1 MIFAKSAADSIDAAT
16 FCVDAS
22 LAAIAQR
29 EEALMKNFGRAL
41 ADAFGFWPL
50 LLVATLCAV
59 GNGAIWGL
67 NIGALFPVIKVT
79 MVGESLQDWVEGEI
93 AESKV
98 RIAAI
103 EREMIDVRNNA
114 APGVDPAIQL
124 ELLQSRKNA
133 EQAGLDSSLKIQPYV
148 EKYLP
153 QDPFQT
159 VLYVMLG
166 VLCCTV
172 LKHIFQFA
180 NTAIVALIAAR
191 ITRRIQ
197 TKIFSKALKLDQASF
212 AGYTSSGFVAHITYT
227 TNMLSNGIT
236 SVYGGAVREPLKL
249 ASCLIGAAII
259 CPRLLLLTMLVVPVV
274 FGLLYVVSRS
284 LKRVCQSLLERA
296 MGLHHVMLESLN
308 NIRTVQAY
316 CREDHEQERFDKAT
330 LDMQRFTMR
339 IVSFNALNRP
349 LTELLALG
357 MMSTAIVAGSYLVM
371 NRATDIFGIQITSQP
386 LGPASMIVFFG
397 MLVGASDPVRKLAS
411 VIDGIN
417 TGAVAANL
425 LYPMLDQSSRITEAD
440 DAVTTSRP
448 HRSLKLEGIHF
459 AYDDSNPILRDVTLE
474 IPHGSTVAVV
484 GANGSGKSSMINLL
498 CRFYDP
504 QAGRVCLDDA
514 DIRQMKIK
522 DLRSRIALVTQNTE
536 LFNEDLYYNIGYGM
550 AGATREQILA
560 AAKAAH
566 AESFIENELP
576 QRYET
581 VIGQDGHRLS
591 GGQRQRIALSRAL
604 IRDPDILILDEATSQ
619 IDVESE
625 RLIFDTIRD
634 QCQHRTVFFVTHRQG
649 MLDIA
654 DIVLRFEGQQISV
667 EPGPKA
673 AADQRSDRAAA

>member
-1 MIFAKSAADSIDAAT
+1 
-16 FCVDAS
+16 
-22 LAAIAQR
+22 
-29 EEALMKNFGRAL
+29 MKNFGRAL

-93 AESKV
+93 AESKL

-103 EREMIDVRNNA
+103 EREMIDVRNNP

-148 EKYLP
+148 QKYLP

-166 VLCCTV
+166 VLLCTA
-172 LKHIFQFA
+172 LKHVFQFA

-197 TKIFSKALKLDQASF
+197 TKIFSKALRLDQASF

-259 CPRLLLLTMLVVPVV
+259 CPRLLLLTLLVVPLV

-308 NIRTVQAY
+308 NIKTVQAY

-425 LYPMLDQSSRITEAD
+425 LYPMLDQSSRIAEAD
-440 DAVTTSRP
+440 DAVTASRP
-448 HRSLKLEGIHF
+448 HRSLRLEGIHF
-459 AYDDSNPILRDVTLE
+459 AYEEGNPILCDVSLE

-504 QAGRVCLDDA
+504 QAGRVCLDDT
-514 DIRQMKIK
+514 DIRQMKLK

-576 QRYET
+576 HRYET

-591 GGQRQRIALSRAL
+591 GGQRQRIALARAL

-673 AADQRSDRAAA
+673 AADPRSERAAA

>member
-1 MIFAKSAADSIDAAT
+1 
-16 FCVDAS
+16 
-22 LAAIAQR
+22 
-29 EEALMKNFGRAL
+29 MKNFGRAL

>member
-1 MIFAKSAADSIDAAT
+1 
-16 FCVDAS
+16 
-22 LAAIAQR
+22 
-29 EEALMKNFGRAL
+29 MKNFGRAL

-103 EREMIDVRNNA
+103 EREMIDVRDNP

-166 VLCCTV
+166 VLLCTA
-172 LKHIFQFA
+172 LKHVFQFA

-197 TKIFSKALKLDQASF
+197 TKIFSKALRLDQASF

-308 NIRTVQAY
+308 NIKTVQAY

-425 LYPMLDQSSRITEAD
+425 LYPMLDQSSRIAEAD

-459 AYDDSNPILRDVTLE
+459 AYEESNPILRDVSLE

-591 GGQRQRIALSRAL
+591 GGQRQRIALARAL

-673 AADQRSDRAAA
+673 AVDQRSDRAAA

>member
-1 MIFAKSAADSIDAAT
+1 
-16 FCVDAS
+16 
-22 LAAIAQR
+22 
-29 EEALMKNFGRAL
+29 MKNFGRAL

-79 MVGESLQDWVEGEI
+79 MAGQSLQDWVNEEI
-93 AESKV
+93 DDGRSRV
-98 RIAAI
+98 AALEQEI
-103 EREMIDVRNNA
+103 KDVRNGDE
-114 APGVDPAIQL
+114 PEKEKQL
-124 ELLQSRKNA
+124 QLGLLESQRDT
-133 EQAGLDSSLKIQPYV
+133 EQAGLDSSLKIKPYID
-148 EKYLP
+148 KYLP
-153 QDPFQT
+153 QNPFHT
-159 VLYVMLG
+159 VLYVMTG
-166 VLCCTV
+166 VMLCTL

-180 NTAIVALIAAR
+180 NTALVALIAAR

-197 TKIFSKALKLDQASF
+197 TQIFAKALKLDQSSF

-236 SVYGGAVREPLKL
+236 SVFGGAIREPLKL
-249 ASCLIGAAII
+249 ASCLIGAAVI
-259 CPRLLLLTMLVVPVV
+259 CPRLLLLTMLIVPLV

-308 NIRTVQAY
+308 NIKTVQAY
-316 CREDHEQERFDKAT
+316 CRESHEQARFDKAT
-330 LDMQRFTMR
+330 MDMQRFTMR

-357 MMSTAIVAGSYLVM
+357 MMSTAVVAGSYLVM
-371 NRATDIFGIQITSQP
+371 NQTTDIFGIQITSHR
-386 LGPASMIVFFG
+386 LGPASMLVFFA
-397 MLVGASDPVRKLAS
+397 MLIGASDPVRKFAS

-425 LYPMLDQSSRITEAD
+425 LYPMLDQPSQIV
-440 DAVTTSRP
+440 DAKDPVTTARP
-448 HRSLKLEGIHF
+448 HRLLKLEGVDF
-459 AYDDSNPILRDVTLE
+459 SYEESNQILSNVSLE

-484 GANGSGKSSMINLL
+484 GANGSGKSSLINLI

-504 QAGRVCLDDA
+504 QGGRLCLDDA
-514 DIRQMKIK
+514 DIRSMKLA
-522 DLRSRIALVTQNTE
+522 DLRGRIALVTQNTE
-536 LFNEDLYYNIGYGM
+536 LFNEDLYYNIGYGL
-550 AGATREQILA
+550 AGATREEIKS

-576 QRYET
+576 ERYET

-591 GGQRQRIALSRAL
+591 GGQRQRIALARAL

-625 RLIFDTIRD
+625 RLIFETIRD

-654 DIVLRFEGQQISV
+654 DTVLRFEGGSVRV
-667 EPGPKA
+667 EPGAKA
-673 AADQRSDRAAA
+673 RKKRLLDDSENQQLPLDAVA

>member
-1 MIFAKSAADSIDAAT
+1 
-16 FCVDAS
+16 
-22 LAAIAQR
+22 
-29 EEALMKNFGRAL
+29 MKNFGRAL
-41 ADAFGFWPL
+41 ADALGFWPL

-93 AESKV
+93 ADSHA
-98 RIAAI
+98 RIAEIDHEIADLRANVKPGS
-103 EREMIDVRNNA
+103 EREIE
-114 APGVDPAIQL
+114 L

-133 EQAGLDSSLKIQPYV
+133 EQAGLDSSLKIQPYIDR
-148 EKYLP
+148 YMP

-166 VLCCTV
+166 VLFCTA

-197 TKIFSKALKLDQASF
+197 TRIFSKALTLDQTSF
-212 AGYTSSGFVAHITYT
+212 AGHTSSGFVAHITYT

-274 FGLLYVVSRS
+274 FGLLYLVSRS

-308 NIRTVQAY
+308 NIKTVQAY

-425 LYPMLDQSSRITEAD
+425 LYPMLDQTSQIVEAE
-440 DAVTTSRP
+440 DAVTTARP
-448 HRSLKLEGIHF
+448 HRSLTLEGVHF
-459 AYDDSNPILRDVTLE
+459 AYEQGNPILSDASLE

-504 QAGRVCLDDA
+504 QGGRICLDDA
-514 DIRQMKIK
+514 DIRQMKLK
-522 DLRSRIALVTQNTE
+522 DLRGRIALVTQNTE
-536 LFNEDLYYNIGYGM
+536 LFNEDLYYNIGYGSE
-550 AGATREQILA
+550 GATRDEIVA
-560 AAKAAH
+560 AARAAH

-576 QRYET
+576 ERYET

-591 GGQRQRIALSRAL
+591 GGQRQRIALARAL

-625 RLIFDTIRD
+625 RLIFDTIRE
-634 QCQHRTVFFVTHRQG
+634 QCQHRTVFFVTHRPG

-654 DIVLRFEGQQISV
+654 DIVLRFENQKILVQR
-667 EPGPKA
+667 GPKVGGDENSAKA
-673 AADQRSDRAAA
+673 AA

>member
-1 MIFAKSAADSIDAAT
+1 
-16 FCVDAS
+16 
-22 LAAIAQR
+22 
-29 EEALMKNFGRAL
+29 MKNFGRAL
-41 ADAFGFWPL
+41 ADALGFWPL

-79 MVGESLQDWVEGEI
+79 MVGESLQDWVKGEI
-93 AESKV
+93 AESHV
-98 RIAAI
+98 RIAKIDREIADLRANVKPGS
-103 EREMIDVRNNA
+103 EREIE
-114 APGVDPAIQL
+114 L

-133 EQAGLDSSLKIQPYV
+133 EQAGLDSSLKIQPYIDR
-148 EKYLP
+148 YMP

-166 VLCCTV
+166 VLFCTA
-172 LKHIFQFA
+172 LKHVFQFA

-197 TKIFSKALKLDQASF
+197 TRIFSKALTLDPASF
-212 AGYTSSGFVAHITYT
+212 AGHTSSGFVAHITYT

-249 ASCLIGAAII
+249 ASCLFGAAVI

-274 FGLLYVVSRS
+274 FGLLYLVSRS
-284 LKRVCQSLLERA
+284 LKRVCQNLLERA

-308 NIRTVQAY
+308 NIKTVQAY

-386 LGPASMIVFFG
+386 LGPASMIIFFG

-425 LYPMLDQSSRITEAD
+425 LYPMLDQTSQIVEAD
-440 DAVTTSRP
+440 DAVTTARP
-448 HRSLKLEGIHF
+448 HRSLKLEGVHF
-459 AYDDSNPILRDVTLE
+459 AYEQGNPILSDVSLE

-504 QAGRVCLDDA
+504 QGGRICLDDA
-514 DIRQMKIK
+514 DIRQMKLK
-522 DLRSRIALVTQNTE
+522 DLRGRIALVTQNTE
-536 LFNEDLYYNIGYGM
+536 LFNEDLYYNIGYGSE
-550 AGATREQILA
+550 GATRDQIITA
-560 AAKAAH
+560 ARAAH

-591 GGQRQRIALSRAL
+591 GGQRQRIALARAL

-634 QCQHRTVFFVTHRQG
+634 QCQHRTVFFVTHRPG

-654 DIVLRFEGQQISV
+654 DIVLRFEDQKISV
-667 EPGPKA
+667 ERGVQA
-673 AADQRSDRAAA
+673 LQNNRQGDDQEPRLGAVA

>member
-1 MIFAKSAADSIDAAT
+1 
-16 FCVDAS
+16 
-22 LAAIAQR
+22 
-29 EEALMKNFGRAL
+29 MKNFGRAL

-124 ELLQSRKNA
+124 ELLQSRRNA

-153 QDPFQT
+153 KDPFQT

-172 LKHIFQFA
+172 LKHVFQFA

-197 TKIFSKALKLDQASF
+197 TKIFSKALRLDQASF

-259 CPRLLLLTMLVVPVV
+259 CPRLLLLTMVVVPVV

-425 LYPMLDQSSRITEAD
+425 LYPMLDQSSRITESD

-459 AYDDSNPILRDVTLE
+459 AYDDSNPILRDVSLE

-514 DIRQMKIK
+514 DIRLMKIK

-536 LFNEDLYYNIGYGM
+536 LFNEDLYYNIGYGV

-591 GGQRQRIALSRAL
+591 GGQRQRIALARAL

-673 AADQRSDRAAA
+673 AGNQRSDRAAA